1 MSSSNESI
9 DAKKTSGLERLAS
22 AVTNW
27 AERWFPD
34 SYIFAVL
41 AIVVVGLGALIAG
54 VAPHAI
60 ATSFGEG
67 YWSLIPFTM
76 QMAIVV
82 ISGYVVASSPPAGK
96 LINWL
101 AKIPKTER
109 SAVAYIAFFTIMA
122 SLLNW
127 AFSLVFGGLYV
138 RALARRTDLRMDY
151 RAAGAAGY
159 LGLGATWA
167 LGLSS
172 SAAQLQANVDSI
184 PKSLLPITGVI
195 PFAETIFLPQSLFML
210 AVLTA
215 VSVVIAYLSAPTK
228 ERAVT
233 AKDLGVDV
241 SGDVEDV
248 VEKPKQPGDWLEY
261 SPILTIF
268 VVILGFWWLGQEFKS
283 KNVILAIS
291 NLNTY
296 NFLFLMMGMLL
307 TWRPKRFLKSVSKAV
322 PSVAG
327 ILIQFPIYG
336 SIAFILTK
344 APTADGL
351 TLSHHISNFF
361 VSVSTKDTF
370 SALMGVYS
378 AVLGFFVPSG
388 GGKWIIEAPY
398 LMQAANELKV
408 HLGWTVMV
416 YNAAEALP
424 NLINP
429 FFMMALLGVL
439 GLKAR
444 DIVGYTVTQL
454 VVHAP
459 LVIFMLWALGETLA
473 YHPPIVP

>member
-1 MSSSNESI
+1 M
-9 DAKKTSGLERLAS
+9 KTNTSLERFAS
-22 AVTNW
+22 SVTNW

-34 SYIFAVL
+34 SYIFALL
-41 AIVVVGLGALIAG
+41 AVVIVVLGALLAG
-54 VAPHAI
+54 VSPRSI
-60 ATSFGEG
+60 ATSFGDG

-96 LINWL
+96 LIRRL
-101 AKIPKTER
+101 ATIPK
-109 SAVAYIAFFTIMA
+109 SARGAVGYVALFTILA

-127 AFSLVFGGLYV
+127 ALSLVFGGLYV

-172 SAAQLQANVDSI
+172 SAAQLQANVESI

-195 PFAETIFLPQSLFML
+195 PFSETIFLPQSLAMV

-215 VSVVIAYLSAPTK
+215 VSVAIAYYSAPTE

-233 AKDLGVDV
+233 ARDLGIDIGPEETDAV
-241 SGDVEDV
+241 G
-248 VEKPKQPGDWLEY
+248 KPAQPSEWLEY
-261 SPILTIF
+261 SPVLTIF
-268 VVILGFWWLGQEFKS
+268 VVMMGAWWLKEELTN
-283 KNVILAIS
+283 KNLILAIS

-296 NFLFLMMGMLL
+296 NFLFLMLGMLL
-307 TWRPKRFLKSVSKAV
+307 TWRPKRFLHSVSKAV

-327 ILIQFPIYG
+327 ILIQFPISG
-336 SIAFILTK
+336 SIAYVLTK
-344 APTADGL
+344 ATTAGGHS
-351 TLSHHISNFF
+351 LSHYLSDFF
-361 VSVSTKDTF
+361 VSISTPNTY

-378 AVLGFFVPSG
+378 AILGFFIPSG

-398 LMQAANELKV
+398 LMQAANELEV

-429 FFMMALLGVL
+429 FFMMALIGVL
-439 GLKAR
+439 GLRAR

-459 LVIFMLWALGETLA
+459 LVIFMLWALGETLT
-473 YHPPIVP
+473 YKPPVVP

>member
-1 MSSSNESI
+1 M
-9 DAKKTSGLERLAS
+9 KTNQKGLERFAS
-22 AVTNW
+22 SVTNW

-41 AIVVVGLGALIAG
+41 AVVIVTVGALSAG
-54 VAPHAI
+54 VKPQSI
-60 ATSFGEG
+60 AAAFGEG

-96 LINWL
+96 LIRWL

-109 SAVAYIAFFTIMA
+109 SAVAYIAFFTILA
-122 SLLNW
+122 SLFNW

-138 RALARRTDLRMDY
+138 RALARRKDLRVDY

-195 PFAETIFLPQSLFML
+195 PFRETIFLPQSLIML

-215 VSVVIAYLSAPTK
+215 VSVMIAYLSAPAR

-233 AKDLGVDV
+233 AADLGIDV
-241 SGDVEDV
+241 LEDTKDRI
-248 VEKPKQPGDWLEY
+248 EKPKQPSEWLEY
-261 SPILTIF
+261 SPVLTIF
-268 VVILGFWWLGQEFKS
+268 MVALGLGWLVLEFS
-283 KNVILAIS
+283 GKNSLVAIS

-296 NFLFLMMGMLL
+296 NFLFLILGMLL
-307 TWRPKRFLKSVSKAV
+307 TWRPKRFLHSVSRAV

-344 APTADGL
+344 AQTPDGL
-351 TLSHHISNFF
+351 TLAHHISGLF
-361 VSVSTKDTF
+361 VSISTHNSY
-370 SALMGVYS
+370 SALMGIYS
-378 AVLGFFVPSG
+378 AVLGFFIPSG

-416 YNAAEALP
+416 YNAAE
-424 NLINP
+424 
-429 FFMMALLGVL
+429 
-439 GLKAR
+439 
-444 DIVGYTVTQL
+444 
-454 VVHAP
+454 
-459 LVIFMLWALGETLA
+459 
-473 YHPPIVP
+473 

>member
-1 MSSSNESI
+1 
-9 DAKKTSGLERLAS
+9 
-22 AVTNW
+22 
-27 AERWFPD
+27 
-34 SYIFAVL
+34 
-41 AIVVVGLGALIAG
+41 
-54 VAPHAI
+54 
-60 ATSFGEG
+60 
-67 YWSLIPFTM
+67 
-76 QMAIVV
+76 
-82 ISGYVVASSPPAGK
+82 
-96 LINWL
+96 
-101 AKIPKTER
+101 
-109 SAVAYIAFFTIMA
+109 VAYIALFTIMA

-138 RALARRTDLRMDY
+138 RALARRKDLRLDY
-151 RAAGAAGY
+151 RAAGAAAY

-184 PKSLLPITGVI
+184 PKTLLPITGVI
-195 PFAETIFLPQSLFML
+195 PFSETIFLPQSILML
-210 AVLTA
+210 VVLTA
-215 VSVVIAYLSAPTK
+215 VSVVIAYLSAPKK

-233 AKDLGVDV
+233 AADLGIEIEE
-241 SGDVEDV
+241 SG
-248 VEKPKQPGDWLEY
+248 KASFITPPKTPGEWLEY
-261 SPILTIF
+261 SPILTIVL
-268 VVILGFWWLGQEFKS
+268 VVLGFWWLADEFRN

-296 NFLFLMMGMLL
+296 NFLFLMVGMLL
-307 TWRPKRFLKSVSKAV
+307 TWRPKRFLHLVGKAV

-327 ILIQFPIYG
+327 VLIQFPLYG

-344 APTADGL
+344 AQGADGQ

-361 VSVSTKDTF
+361 VSISTHDSF

-378 AVLGFFVPSG
+378 AILGFFVPSG

-459 LVIFMLWALGETLA
+459 LVIFMLWALAETLQ
-473 YHPPIVP
+473 YKPPMIP